1 MHRHAPKRHAVL
13 SFVVA
18 HEGCDRLGQETDD
31 SGSGTRKHRLDRQ
44 HPKIERVG
52 SSHSR
57 DRVPPLTSGTPK
69 NHALTVNRDIDG
81 PLPRLGSAP
90 KRRRSWSPTEEIGW
104 SRTQEIRWYPTQEIG
119 WVRSEEI
126 LHYRGTGSCPSGGN
140 FVGRL
145 RETISPAAGQEGKER
160 RGLRPIGGRSTFGV
174 MFRCSDQAPSQTR
187 GALWIGVQANDRG
200 RVRVVLEL
208 G

>member
-1 MHRHAPKRHAVL
+1 MHRHAPKRHGVP

-31 SGSGTRKHRLDRQ
+31 SGSGARKYRLDRQ
-44 HPKIERVG
+44 HPKIDRVG

-57 DRVPPLTSGTPK
+57 DRVPPLASGTPK
-69 NHALTVNRDIDG
+69 NHALTLNRDIYG

-126 LHYRGTGSCPSGGN
+126 LQRSREEPCMPGA
-140 FVGRL
+140 RL
-145 RETISPAAGQEGKER
+145 SPR
-160 RGLRPIGGRSTFGV
+160 RGLADPYQERGYKRIRGWDALRTF
-174 MFRCSDQAPSQTR
+174 M
-187 GALWIGVQANDRG
+187 
-200 RVRVVLEL
+200 EL
-208 G
+208 TLSILAI

>member
-1 MHRHAPKRHAVL
+1 MHRHAPKRHAVP

-18 HEGCDRLGQETDD
+18 HEGCDRLGQENDD
-31 SGSGTRKHRLDRQ
+31 SGSGTPKHRLDRQ
-44 HPKIERVG
+44 HPKNERVG
-52 SSHSR
+52 SSHSP

-90 KRRRSWSPTEEIGW
+90 KRRRWWSPTEEIGW

-126 LHYRGTGSCPSGGN
+126 LHNAPRASYPGSK
-140 FVGRL
+140 
-145 RETISPAAGQEGKER
+145 T
-160 RGLRPIGGRSTFGV
+160 
-174 MFRCSDQAPSQTR
+174 
-187 GALWIGVQANDRG
+187 VQATVTGNG
-200 RVRVVLEL
+200 QME

>member
-1 MHRHAPKRHAVL
+1 MHRHAPKRHAVP

-31 SGSGTRKHRLDRQ
+31 SGSGTPKHRFDRQ
-44 HPKIERVG
+44 HPKIEPVG
-52 SSHSR
+52 SSHSH

-90 KRRRSWSPTEEIGW
+90 KRRRWWSPTEEIGW

-126 LHYRGTGSCPSGGN
+126 LHDDQARTIRQPDCAGSSPSTTAK
-140 FVGRL
+140 L
-145 RETISPAAGQEGKER
+145 ADR
-160 RGLRPIGGRSTFGV
+160 RGSMVPPDCADRRAT
-174 MFRCSDQAPSQTR
+174 SDHWPPAPR
-187 GALWIGVQANDRG
+187 
-200 RVRVVLEL
+200 
-208 G
+208 

>member
-13 SFVVA
+13 SFMVA
-18 HEGCDRLGQETDD
+18 HEGCDRLGQKTDD
-31 SGSGTRKHRLDRQ
+31 SGSGTPKHRFDRQ
-44 HPKIERVG
+44 HPKIEPVG
-52 SSHSR
+52 SSHSP

-90 KRRRSWSPTEEIGW
+90 KRRRWWSPTEEIGW

-126 LHYRGTGSCPSGGN
+126 LH
-140 FVGRL
+140 
-145 RETISPAAGQEGKER
+145 
-160 RGLRPIGGRSTFGV
+160 
-174 MFRCSDQAPSQTR
+174 APSDLRKVQITR
-187 GALWIGVQANDRG
+187 PTKSRG
-200 RVRVVLEL
+200 KRLVCHQLKKSRLKVTRTRNE
-208 G
+208 